1 MSNEIF
7 VVGTLTIGDQEYE
20 FNINN
25 NKDKEF
31 NHDGLSELS
40 HYIVADFNRALN
52 KYGINKFG
60 LMGRRDLYE

>member
-1 MSNEIF
+1 MNNEIF
-7 VVGTLTIGDQEYE
+7 VAGTLTIGEHKEYE

-40 HYIVADFNRALN
+40 HYIVADFNRVLN

-60 LMGRRDLYE
+60 LMGRRFI